1 VSLARRLVNPPE
13 RRATSAGRGVIESGN
28 AAIPPP
34 YDWLVNEHLVAPV
47 NDIQAM
53 RCMTVYACIRILADI
68 IASLPW
74 YVYRDSPEGFPVRLN
89 PQPKIVTK
97 PCPDLTCFDWKF
109 MQVVSLCLRGNSFNY
124 ITAFDSTTGWPTG
137 LLPLHPDW
145 VMVEVPPDYDWTH
158 PIYRVGGLVVD
169 PSRMLHVKRFVLPGW
184 PEGLS
189 PIQQA
194 AQTIGMALH
203 AQEYGYRYFRD
214 TANPSG
220 ALLSDAHVPEP
231 VAKQIQKDWIA
242 THGGRRLPAM
252 LSGGFKWQ
260 PITISPEE
268 SQFLATRG
276 FQDNQIQRVFGI
288 PPHMMGDHEKTSSW
302 GTGIEQITIGFI
314 QYTLNSWLVM
324 FENALSDILLPKP
337 QYLKFDVDELMRGDQ
352 QARWEAYTAA
362 RNAGALNADEIRA
375 REGKPPIPGGKG
387 KVYLQPVNYAP
398 LGYDPA
404 AAATAAATA
413 HAATLAKGSGQQGHN
428 EPQDG
433 DEPTQEE
440 SGNAQPSQQ
449 AQTNGRSRDPA

>member
-1 VSLARRLVNPPE
+1 VSLVGRLIPQQEARV
-13 RRATSAGRGVIESGN
+13 ASAGRGVIESGN

-34 YDWLVNEHLVAPV
+34 YDWLVNEHSVAPV

-74 YVYRDSPEGFPVRLN
+74 YVYRDDAQGFPVKL
-89 PQPKIVTK
+89 PDQPRIITK
-97 PCPDLTCFDWKF
+97 PCPDLTVFDWKF
-109 MQVVSLCLRGNSFNY
+109 MQVVSLCLRGNSYNW
-124 ITAFDSTTGWPTG
+124 ITGFDSTTGWPSG

-158 PIYRVGGLVVD
+158 PIYRVGGTVVD
-169 PSRMLHVKRFVLPGW
+169 ASRLLHVKRFVLPGW

-203 AQEYGYRYFRD
+203 AQQYGYNYFRD

-220 ALLSDAHVPEP
+220 ALLTDQAMPP
-231 VAKQIQKDWIA
+231 DKTKQIQKEWIS
-242 THGGRRLPAM
+242 THGGRRLPAV
-252 LSGGFKWQ
+252 LTGGFKWQ

-268 SQFLATRG
+268 SQFLATRA

-288 PPHMMGDHEKTSSW
+288 PPHMMGDHEKSSSW

-314 QYTLNSWLVM
+314 QFTLNSWLVL
-324 FENALSDILLPKP
+324 FENALSDLLLPRG
-337 QYLKFDVDELMRGDQ
+337 QYVKFDVDELMRGDQ
-352 QARWEAYTAA
+352 ASRWEAYTAG
-362 RNAGALNADEIRA
+362 RNAGAINADEIRA
-375 REGKPPIPGGKG
+375 REGKPPIPDGKG
-387 KVYLQPVNYAP
+387 KIYLQPVNYAP

-428 EPQDG
+428 EPEPEDG

-440 SGNAQPSQQ
+440 SGNAES
-449 AQTNGRSRDPA
+449 SK